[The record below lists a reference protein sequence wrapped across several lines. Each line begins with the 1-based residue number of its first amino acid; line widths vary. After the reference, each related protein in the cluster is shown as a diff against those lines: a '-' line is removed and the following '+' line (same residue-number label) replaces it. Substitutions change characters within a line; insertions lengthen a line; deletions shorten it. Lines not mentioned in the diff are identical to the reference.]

1 MITRNPYQQNGQ
13 PGFIADLL
21 TREHV
26 LPGGAK
32 IDAAL
37 FNSADAVKVT
47 VGTGGAAQGATSVP
61 AASAL
66 ADAIPAGAVLDFG
79 GAKFARL
86 TVAATKGQTTPLT
99 VTALVTALVAGDVA
113 YYNKPG
119 QPKRIAAGTLVGCTN
134 AELEAAAVVTNGVS
148 AGMKWGPAADTDDI
162 VRFVVFDITDADANP
177 DVDLLRPGSL
187 IYVNHV
193 PNWASVS
200 ATLKGKVRAAYELTV
215 AATEV

>member
-37 FNSADAVKVT
+37 FTSADAVKVT
-47 VGTGGAAQGATSVP
+47 VATGGAAQGATTVP
-61 AASAL
+61 VTAL
-66 ADAIPAGAVLDFG
+66 ADAISVGTVLDFG

-86 TVAATKGQTTPLT
+86 TAAAAKGATSLT
-99 VTALVTALVAGDVA
+99 VTALVTALAAGDVA
-113 YYNKPG
+113 YYNKPD

-134 AELEAAAVVTNGVS
+134 AELEAAATVTNGVP
-148 AGMKWGPAADTDDI
+148 AGLKWGPAADADDI
-162 VRFVVFDITDADANP
+162 VRFVVFDITDADTNN

-187 IYVNHV
+187 VYVNFV
-193 PNWASVS
+193 PNWAGLST
-200 ATLKGKVRAAYELTV
+200 TLKNKVRATYELTTG
-215 AATEV
+215 ATEV